1 MKRLLLSDYIDVYSR
16 RQAIADGVLRD
27 VTATAKEMGFIYPVA
42 LTAAAW
48 ADCVAVPEGCESQDE
63 AGRLWDVLW
72 MLRVVLQD
80 RNVPNP
86 VGFRVNV
93 LAAPNRRRTVHLT
106 AVCSGGD
113 KAEPTITVMLTHD
126 ED

>member
-48 ADCVAVPEGCESQDE
+48 ADGVAIPEGCESQDE

-72 MLRVVLQD
+72 MLRGVLQD

-113 KAEPTITVMLTHD
+113 EAEPTITVMLTHD